1 MENFSRRDLIKRA
14 AAMSA
19 TLAGAVGNPT
29 LFARPSGPHLDFP
42 TEPRDRLAVASYPFR
57 AFIERPGARSRDR
70 KQPGMDL
77 EEFAGMVVKRFN
89 VRNIEPLST
98 HFRSLEMGYVH
109 ELRESVEKAG
119 AHVIN
124 IPVDELRS
132 FYDPDAGRRKEA
144 VRAAKRWVDIAAAL
158 GSPSLRTHIV
168 NVSKTAPDA
177 RLTSDSLREVA
188 EYGGEKEVVINLEN
202 DDRVSED
209 PFFLVKVIEEVNNPY
224 LHALPDFGNSMLTG
238 DPKYNFDGLT
248 AMFKHAYNISH
259 MKDAEVDNGKLV
271 VVDVGKTFEI
281 AKAAGYRGYF
291 SMEWE
296 GQGGPYEGTQKLI
309 DLSLKYLA

>member
-1 MENFSRRDLIKRA
+1 MEKFSRRDLFKRA
-14 AAMSA
+14 AALSA
-19 TLAGAVGNPT
+19 TLAGAAGNPT

>member
-77 EEFAGMVVKRFN
+77 EQFAGMVVKRFN

>member
-1 MENFSRRDLIKRA
+1 MEKLSRRDLLRRA
-14 AAMSA
+14 AALSA

-77 EEFAGMVVKRFN
+77 EEFAGMVVKRFK
-89 VRNIEPLST
+89 VRNIEPLSA
-98 HFRSLEMGYVH
+98 HFRSLEMDYVH

-158 GSPSLRTHIV
+158 GSPSLRTHIA

-281 AKAAGYRGYF
+281 SKAAGYRGYF

>member
-1 MENFSRRDLIKRA
+1 MEKFSRRDLFKRA
-14 AAMSA
+14 AALSA
-19 TLAGAVGNPT
+19 TLAGAAGNPT

-42 TEPRDRLAVASYPFR
+42 TGPRDRLAVASYPFR

>member
-1 MENFSRRDLIKRA
+1 MEKFSRRDLFKRA
-14 AAMSA
+14 AALSA

-98 HFRSLEMGYVH
+98 HFRSLEMDYVH

>member
-1 MENFSRRDLIKRA
+1 MEKFSRRDLFKRA
-14 AAMSA
+14 AALSA
-19 TLAGAVGNPT
+19 TLARAVGNPT

>member
-1 MENFSRRDLIKRA
+1 MEKLSRRDLLRRA
-14 AAMSA
+14 AALSA
-19 TLAGAVGNPT
+19 TLAGAGGNPT

-42 TEPRDRLAVASYPFR
+42 TGPRDRLAVASYPFR

-98 HFRSLEMGYVH
+98 HFRSLEMDYVH
-109 ELRESVEKAG
+109 ELRESVEQAG

-158 GSPSLRTHIV
+158 GSPSLRTHIA

-177 RLTSDSLREVA
+177 RLTSDCLREVA
-188 EYGGEKEVVINLEN
+188 EYGGEKEIVINLEN

-281 AKAAGYRGYF
+281 SKAAGYRGYF

>member
-1 MENFSRRDLIKRA
+1 MEKFSRRDLFKRA
-14 AAMSA
+14 AALSA
-19 TLAGAVGNPT
+19 TLAGAAGNPT

-42 TEPRDRLAVASYPFR
+42 TGPRDRLAVASYPFR
-57 AFIERPGARSRDR
+57 AFIERPGNKGRDR
-70 KQPGMDL
+70 KEPGMDL

>member
-1 MENFSRRDLIKRA
+1 MEKFSRRDLFKRA
-14 AAMSA
+14 AALSA

-70 KQPGMDL
+70 EQPGMDL
-77 EEFAGMVVKRFN
+77 EEFAGMVVKRFK
-89 VRNIEPLST
+89 VRNIEPLSA
-98 HFRSLEMGYVH
+98 HFRSLEMDYVH
-109 ELRESVEKAG
+109 EVRESVEKAG

-158 GSPSLRTHIV
+158 GSPSLRTHIA

-188 EYGGEKEVVINLEN
+188 EYGGEKEIVINLEN

-281 AKAAGYRGYF
+281 SKAAGYRGYF

>member
-1 MENFSRRDLIKRA
+1 MEKLSRRDLFTRA
-14 AAMSA
+14 AALSA
-19 TLAGAVGNPT
+19 TLAGAAGNPT

>member
-1 MENFSRRDLIKRA
+1 M
-14 AAMSA
+14 
-19 TLAGAVGNPT
+19 
-29 LFARPSGPHLDFP
+29 
-42 TEPRDRLAVASYPFR
+42 
-57 AFIERPGARSRDR
+57 
-70 KQPGMDL
+70 
-77 EEFAGMVVKRFN
+77 
-89 VRNIEPLST
+89 
-98 HFRSLEMGYVH
+98 
-109 ELRESVEKAG
+109 
-119 AHVIN
+119 
-124 IPVDELRS
+124 
-132 FYDPDAGRRKEA
+132 
-144 VRAAKRWVDIAAAL
+144 
-158 GSPSLRTHIV
+158 
-168 NVSKTAPDA
+168 
-177 RLTSDSLREVA
+177 
-188 EYGGEKEVVINLEN
+188 
-202 DDRVSED
+202 
-209 PFFLVKVIEEVNNPY
+209 NNPY

>member
-1 MENFSRRDLIKRA
+1 MEKFSRRDLFKRA
-14 AAMSA
+14 AALSA

-42 TEPRDRLAVASYPFR
+42 TEPRDRLAIASYPFR

>member
-1 MENFSRRDLIKRA
+1 MEKFSRRDLFKRA
-14 AAMSA
+14 AALSA

-42 TEPRDRLAVASYPFR
+42 TGPRDRLAVASYPFR

-70 KQPGMDL
+70 EQPGMDL
-77 EEFAGMVVKRFN
+77 EEFAGMVVKRFK
-89 VRNIEPLST
+89 VRNIEPLSA
-98 HFRSLEMGYVH
+98 HFRSLEMDYVH

-158 GSPSLRTHIV
+158 GSPSLRTHIA

-188 EYGGEKEVVINLEN
+188 EYGGEKEIVINLEN

-281 AKAAGYRGYF
+281 SKAAGYRGYF

>member
-1 MENFSRRDLIKRA
+1 MEKLSRRDLLRRA
-14 AAMSA
+14 AALSA

-70 KQPGMDL
+70 EQPGMDL

-98 HFRSLEMGYVH
+98 HFRSLEMDYVR

-144 VRAAKRWVDIAAAL
+144 VRAAKRWVDIAAVL
-158 GSPSLRTHIV
+158 GSPSLRTHIA

-188 EYGGEKEVVINLEN
+188 EYGGEKEIVINLEN

-281 AKAAGYRGYF
+281 SKAAGYRGYF

>member
-1 MENFSRRDLIKRA
+1 MEKFSRRDLFKRA
-14 AAMSA
+14 AALSA

-77 EEFAGMVVKRFN
+77 EQFAGMVVKRFN

>member
-1 MENFSRRDLIKRA
+1 MENFSRRDLFKRA
-14 AAMSA
+14 AALSA

-132 FYDPDAGRRKEA
+132 FYDLDAGRRKEA

>member
-1 MENFSRRDLIKRA
+1 MEKLSRRDLLRRA
-14 AAMSA
+14 AALSA

-70 KQPGMDL
+70 NQPGMDL

-98 HFRSLEMGYVH
+98 HFRSLEMDYVH

-158 GSPSLRTHIV
+158 GSPSLRTHIA

-188 EYGGEKEVVINLEN
+188 EYGGEKEIVINLEN

-281 AKAAGYRGYF
+281 SKAAGYRGYF

>member
-1 MENFSRRDLIKRA
+1 MEKLSRRDLLRRA
-14 AAMSA
+14 AALSA

-70 KQPGMDL
+70 EQPGMDL
-77 EEFAGMVVKRFN
+77 EEFAGMVVKRFK
-89 VRNIEPLST
+89 VRNIEPLSA
-98 HFRSLEMGYVH
+98 HFRSLEMDYVH

-158 GSPSLRTHIV
+158 GSPSLRTHIA

-188 EYGGEKEVVINLEN
+188 EYGGEKEIVINLEN

-281 AKAAGYRGYF
+281 SKAAGYRGYF